1 MAGREIMTR
10 RQQSRMA
17 QNQRRKIQRRMA
29 RILTEQTGQKVSWKE
44 AVDVYKQSGIE
55 DSGLSALYGAY
66 ESQVARKVKPGERY
80 VSQVYGQS
88 PKSISSAIESFTS
101 VRFNESGGD
110 VKRRN
115 EMFMRDIAQ
124 STKKGGLSTL
134 SEEVTHGF
142 YAATQYIWQDAEG
155 DMERNAKI
163 MREFGLNDMKQIYN
177 LVTKDELKKEDFGF
191 NDEELFQQWLDEINE
206 RVDLDTLRAIM
217 KEELGDYI
225 KAHSRISDTNG
236 AEFNAKEK
244 WNEKYEKVKVQIH
257 NIRTRTAARLKSRY
271 V

>member
-1 MAGREIMTR
+1 
-10 RQQSRMA
+10 MA

-29 RILTEQTGQKVSWKE
+29 RILTEQTGEKVTWKE

-80 VSQVYGQS
+80 ASQVYGQS

-101 VRFNESGGD
+101 VRFNKTDGN

-124 STKKGGLSTL
+124 STRKGGLSTL

-142 YAATQYIWQDAEG
+142 YAATQYIWKDAEG

-163 MREFGLNDMKQIYN
+163 MREFKITDLETIYK
-177 LVTKDELKKEDFGF
+177 LVTNDELKKEDFGF
-191 NDEELFQQWLDEINE
+191 D
-206 RVDLDTLRAIM
+206 
-217 KEELGDYI
+217 
-225 KAHSRISDTNG
+225 
-236 AEFNAKEK
+236 
-244 WNEKYEKVKVQIH
+244 VQIEARC
-257 NIRTRTAARLKSRY
+257 IRFVAKRY
-271 V
+271 ALMPQWCCYKGTPDVFTLADCLIIR

>member
-1 MAGREIMTR
+1 MSGREIMTR

-80 VSQVYGQS
+80 ASQVYGQS

-101 VRFNESGGD
+101 VRFNKADGD

-134 SEEVTHGF
+134 AEEVTHGF

-163 MREFGLNDMKQIYN
+163 MREFGFSDINDDRHLYIKI
-177 LVTKDELKKEDFGF
+177 
-191 NDEELFQQWLDEINE
+191 INE
-206 RVDLDTLRAIM
+206 RKICEVLFNDYRNDNL
-217 KEELGDYI
+217 EE
-225 KAHSRISDTNG
+225 IS
-236 AEFNAKEK
+236 K
-244 WNEKYEKVKVQIH
+244 
-257 NIRTRTAARLKSRY
+257 
-271 V
+271 